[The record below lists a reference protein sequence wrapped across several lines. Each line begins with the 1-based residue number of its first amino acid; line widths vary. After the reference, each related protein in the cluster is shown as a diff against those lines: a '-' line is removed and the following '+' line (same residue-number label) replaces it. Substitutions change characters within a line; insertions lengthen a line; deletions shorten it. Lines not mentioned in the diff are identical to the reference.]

1 MQEPSDIHQQPA
13 QLRRLLERKFGD
25 FQSLYQPAVPLRSYP
40 GSMSNGFWLTVNR
53 RLLRAVADAACLWA
67 FPDEA

>member
-1 MQEPSDIHQQPA
+1 MEPSDIHQQLA
-13 QLRRLLERKFGD
+13 QLRRLLERKFGG
-25 FQSLYQPAVPLRSYP
+25 FPVPVQTAVPLRSYP
-40 GSMSNGFWLTVNR
+40 GSMSNGFWLMVNR